1 VKIAVYTANIGKNV
15 KNIPDD
21 KHHFET
27 GVDYIYFTDNKNIKS
42 DKWNVVYVENPHE
55 NTKISPGNR
64 IFAKEIKMTFWN
76 YLSGYDWVVWVD
88 AHHTIQLGGTR
99 SPGLGKYIS
108 KIPDDIDIVFKKHT
122 GKMPAMTPDG
132 KIIEGGDEVRKYDI
146 YDEIKH
152 IRYHPYANLENQNEL
167 AKWENELLAA
177 KYPSKSGLI
186 ETNKII
192 WRFDYRHVSRK
203 FNSEWFE
210 LSTQRFRRDQLTIN
224 YLIWN
229 STELT
234 KHTKID
240 YLDDIV
246 KTEKV
251 KEEKTDT
258 AMDEWGG
265 NWDVNKS

>member
-1 VKIAVYTANIGKNV
+1 MKIAVYTANIGKNV

-21 KHHFET
+21 SHQFET
-27 GVDYIYFTDNKNIKS
+27 DVDYIYFTDNKNIKS

-64 IFAKEIKMTFWN
+64 IFAKEIKMMFWN
-76 YLSGYDWVVWVD
+76 YLSGYDWVVWVE
-88 AHHTIQLGGTR
+88 AHHTIQLDQAT
-99 SPGLGKYIS
+99 SGLRKYIS
-108 KIPDDIDIVFKKHT
+108 KIPEDIDIVFKKHM
-122 GKMPAMTPDG
+122 GFMPAMTPDG
-132 KIIEGGDEVRKYDI
+132 KLIGGADNVRKYDL

-152 IRYHPYANLENQNEL
+152 IRHHPNANLENQNEL
-167 AKWENELLAA
+167 DTWEQELLAA
-177 KYPSKSGLI
+177 KYPRKSGLI

-192 WRFDYRHVSRK
+192 WRFDYKNISRK
-203 FNSEWFE
+203 FNNEWFG

-234 KHTKID
+234 EHTVTD
-240 YLDDIV
+240 YLDDII

-251 KEEKTDT
+251 KEKKTKT

-265 NWDVNKS
+265 KWNINPS